1 MAGTPTTTSGYYILQ
16 GVRRC
21 VAAREA
27 GKTDIL
33 ADINEPGKP
42 DVRTRIPLTQLYSR
56 KPYVLRDYRYIRDTE
71 YPTLVLKTEPPPIIV
86 EPLGLRGQDPNPTPI
101 LQVALK

>member
-1 MAGTPTTTSGYYILQ
+1 MKYYVLQ

-33 ADINEPGKP
+33 AEINEVGKP
-42 DVRTRIPLTQLYSR
+42 DVLRQIPLADLYSR
-56 KPYVLRDYRYIRDTE
+56 KSAVLRDYRYVRYTE

-86 EPLGLRGQDPNPTPI
+86 EPLGMAGQDPNPTPI
-101 LQVALK
+101 LLVALQ